1 MERGTFMSFRKIT
14 PAKPDRNAGPRRPQP
29 GPRAPRAPRRP
40 IGG

>member
-1 MERGTFMSFRKIT
+1 MSFRKIT
-14 PAKPDRNAGPRRPQP
+14 PAKPGRNAGPRRPQP